1 MNNIENIN
9 IDPHVDMISIYKMSF
24 IYNAI
29 LNGWTVK
36 KLQNNKFEFSNNKDE
51 LKKEF
56 YLDNFLAKFI
66 NSNLNINHIISSD
79 VLNKPTNI

>member
-1 MNNIENIN
+1 MSNIENIN
-9 IDPHVDMISIYKMSF
+9 IVPHVDMISVYKMSF

-29 LNGWTVK
+29 LNGWTVR

-56 YLDNFLAKFI
+56 YLDNFLKNFI

-79 VLNKPTNI
+79 VLNKHTNI